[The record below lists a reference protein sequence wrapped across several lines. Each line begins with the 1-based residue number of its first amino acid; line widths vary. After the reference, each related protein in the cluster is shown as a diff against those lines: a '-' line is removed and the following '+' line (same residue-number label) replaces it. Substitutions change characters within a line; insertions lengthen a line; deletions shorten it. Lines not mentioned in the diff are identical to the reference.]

1 MYLKRTRG
9 EKIFNA
15 FNILLLSVF
24 TAAILVPVFYVL
36 KVSFETGGFG
46 ELTLS
51 LIPKEPSTLFY
62 RMILQDS
69 SIWRPFLNS
78 VFITVVGTTLS
89 LLINSMGAYT
99 LSKRDL
105 RGNQFFVYY
114 LVVIPMLFGGGLVP
128 TYLWIR
134 ELGLINKI
142 WVLILPAIASGWNM
156 ILIRN
161 YYWSIPSSLIESA
174 RIDGAQE
181 LTVFFRIM
189 LPLAK
194 PVLSAI
200 GLFTGVGFWNTFF
213 SAVIY
218 INDPS
223 KYTFTVKLREMIVVQ
238 QDMQRQFEQMAMQSG
253 EDVLL
258 ANLTQEGLSSAI
270 IVVSLIPILVV
281 YPFLQ
286 KYFASGL
293 MVGSIK
299 G

>member
-1 MYLKRTRG
+1 MLLKRTRG
-9 EKIFNA
+9 EKIFNV
-15 FNILLLSVF
+15 FNIIFFCLF
-24 TAAILVPVFYVL
+24 TIAMLVPVLYVL
-36 KVSFETGGFG
+36 KISFETGGFG
-46 ELTLS
+46 ELSIS
-51 LIPKEPSTLFY
+51 LIPQEPSTMFY
-62 RMILQDS
+62 KMVLQDK

-78 VFITVVGTTLS
+78 VFITVVGTVLS
-89 LLINSMGAYT
+89 LFVNAMGAYT

-105 RGNQFFVYY
+105 KGVNFFVYY
-114 LVVIPMLFGGGLVP
+114 LVVIPMLFSGGLIP
-128 TYLWIR
+128 SYLLIR
-134 ELGLINKI
+134 ELGLMDSLAA
-142 WVLILPAIASGWNM
+142 LIIPALASGWNM

-174 RIDGAQE
+174 RIDGAE
-181 LTVFFRIM
+181 EFTVFTKVI
-189 LPLAK
+189 LPLAT
-194 PVLSAI
+194 PVLAAI

-223 KYTFTVKLREMIVVQ
+223 KYTFTVKLREMIAVQ
-238 QDMQRQFEQMAMQSG
+238 QDLQKQFEKMAMDSG
-253 EDVLL
+253 EDLLL

-270 IVVSLIPILVV
+270 MIISLIPIIIV

-286 KYFASGL
+286 KYFVTGL

>member
-1 MYLKRTRG
+1 MLLKRTRG
-9 EKIFNA
+9 EKIFNV
-15 FNILLLSVF
+15 FNIIFFCLF
-24 TAAILVPVFYVL
+24 TIAMLVPVLYVL
-36 KVSFETGGFG
+36 KISFETGGFG
-46 ELTLS
+46 ELSIS
-51 LIPKEPSTLFY
+51 LIPQEPSTMFY
-62 RMILQDS
+62 KMVLQDK

-78 VFITVVGTTLS
+78 VFITVVGTVLS
-89 LLINSMGAYT
+89 LFVNAMGAYT

-105 RGNQFFVYY
+105 KGVNFFVYY
-114 LVVIPMLFGGGLVP
+114 LVVIPMLFSGGLIP
-128 TYLWIR
+128 NYLLIR
-134 ELGLINKI
+134 QLGLMDSLAA
-142 WVLILPAIASGWNM
+142 LIIPALASGWNM

-174 RIDGAQE
+174 RIDGAE
-181 LTVFFRIM
+181 EFTVFTKVI
-189 LPLAK
+189 LPLAT
-194 PVLSAI
+194 PVLAAI

-223 KYTFTVKLREMIVVQ
+223 KYTFTVKLREMIAVQ
-238 QDMQRQFEQMAMQSG
+238 QDLQKQFEKMAMDSG
-253 EDVLL
+253 EDLLL

-270 IVVSLIPILVV
+270 MIISLIPIIIV

-286 KYFASGL
+286 KYFVTGL

>member
-238 QDMQRQFEQMAMQSG
+238 QDMQRQFERMAMQSG